1 MRLQNK
7 LEYMLKELNA
17 KAYAMI
23 VKKDE
28 VLNQQLKEQ
37 LKTKLIV
44 ESSLRYA
51 AYCFYISKKN
61 GSL

>member
-1 MRLQNK
+1 
-7 LEYMLKELNA
+7 MLKELNA

-37 LKTKLIV
+37 LKTELIV
-44 ESSLRYA
+44 ESSLRYV